1 MAWRRLA
8 WLALPLIALIGCAH
22 EPAGEERYAPLDAM
36 IETQARDLLMP
47 GVSAAMMERGRLV
60 WTGARG
66 WADFGKRIPVTPDT
80 PFNIAS
86 LTKPMTGVVLM
97 QLVESGQLSL
107 DTPMQRY
114 DPSFTDARI
123 TVGHVLTMTSES
135 DPPGSAYSYNGN
147 PFGMLNHVIKG
158 VSGEEL
164 AKAYSSRLF
173 EPLGLTQTSPGSLAD
188 PAYAQGLSAER
199 VAHYQSIMAR
209 LATPHN
215 MYGGVEL
222 VASLPPDPE
231 PNAAANVVSTASD
244 YARFADAV
252 MRGRFLRPATLEAMW
267 TAPVTSKGEQLP
279 YAHGWFAKD
288 YHGHRVISHYGYYP
302 NAYSAVALIVPER
315 ELVFVA
321 LSNGGALSGHN
332 GIAGIEGNSVACAVL
347 IQFVDSSLPCAELA
361 AANVARWRAKIA
373 PPRHEMASDPAVLA
387 QYAGSYRRPYGDPP
401 AKVFVDKGRL
411 WWETTLG
418 PWELTQEAPDR
429 FFMKADDRTLI
440 FVRDEAGRVTRI
452 DLTYPDYSETFRLPR
467 L

>member
-1 MAWRRLA
+1 MLWRRSA
-8 WLALPLIALIGCAH
+8 CLALPLIALVGCAH
-22 EPAGEERYAPLDAM
+22 DPAGEERYAPLDSI

-66 WADFGKRIPVTPDT
+66 WADFGKRIPVTPET

-114 DPSFTDARI
+114 DPTFTDPRI
-123 TVGHVLTMTSES
+123 TVGHVLSMTSES
-135 DPPGSAYSYNGN
+135 DPPGSAYRYNGN
-147 PFGMLNHVIKG
+147 PFGMLNNVIKG

-164 AKAYSSRLF
+164 AKAYGSRLF

-188 PAYAQGLSAER
+188 PAYARGLSAER

-209 LATPHN
+209 LAVPYN

-222 VASLPPDPE
+222 VRSLPPDPE

-252 MRGRFLRPATLEAMW
+252 MRGRFLKQATLDAMW
-267 TAPVTSKGEQLP
+267 TAPVTPKGEPLP
-279 YAHGWFAKD
+279 YAYGWFVKE

-332 GIAGIEGNSVACAVL
+332 GIAGIEGNALACAVL
-347 IQFVDSSLPCAELA
+347 LQFVDSSLPCAELA
-361 AANVARWRAKIA
+361 AANVARWRSKVT
-373 PPRHEMASDPAVLA
+373 PPRQEMASDPAVLA
-387 QYAGSYRRPYGDPP
+387 QYAGSYQRPYGDSP

-429 FFMKADDRTLI
+429 FFMKADDRTLV
-440 FVRDEAGRVTRI
+440 FVRDESGRITRV
-452 DLTYPDYSETFRLPR
+452 DLIYPDYPEIFRLPR